1 MFTLYSYI
9 AVKQLAEARHPHLA
23 GLELRWR
30 CRVKVST
37 SPNDSV
43 SVKLARCRRAR
54 QIGVQKQCSTRS
66 GAQRQL
72 RRLCT
77 LWHRT
82 VLMVPMDSKSRRSSE
97 RTNTF
102 GILTVFSDGV
112 AQPGRIRN
120 LSTDGAMIETVDPLQ
135 TGAEVVL
142 KRGEQQQAG
151 KVTWANGNRCGV
163 KFDHEVVVKKWLNE
177 PRASQRDVDKLVFS
191 VRRGVEHPAARPQT
205 LDVPEEISKVLKGRL
220 AQEIEYA
227 ARMLDGL
234 SEVLIKDP
242 IILHRHATK
251 LQSIDIARQLLAGVA
266 TLVASEDPV
275 TDLLNLPSSELRN
288 RLLRKNLD

>member
-1 MFTLYSYI
+1 
-9 AVKQLAEARHPHLA
+9 
-23 GLELRWR
+23 
-30 CRVKVST
+30 
-37 SPNDSV
+37 
-43 SVKLARCRRAR
+43 
-54 QIGVQKQCSTRS
+54 
-66 GAQRQL
+66 
-72 RRLCT
+72 
-77 LWHRT
+77 
-82 VLMVPMDSKSRRSSE
+82 MVPMDSKSRRSSE

-120 LSTDGAMIETVDPLQ
+120 LSTDGAMIETVDPFQ

-227 ARMLDGL
+227 ARMLDDL